1 VRILIHRTLHT
12 LINDLT
18 YTKQGADG
26 LKDKRT
32 VKDEVLG
39 NIQKWGH
46 CGDAMEYGICEAFK
60 GYLN

>member
-1 VRILIHRTLHT
+1 MIDKNCHT

-32 VKDEVLG
+32 VKDEILG
-39 NIQKWGH
+39 AIQKWGH
-46 CGDAMEYGICEAFK
+46 AGDALEYGVCEAFE
-60 GYLN
+60 GYIT